1 MPLLGAC
8 WVAVRSSP
16 QLVGFANVWCHLI
29 RIIRWV
35 PIYLQGSQWS
45 TPSWTVPH
53 ISMKSP
59 LYATFRGVLGGSEF
73 HPPVCL
79 ASPSSVP
86 SYSVYSM
93 GPYISTGVSMIHAV
107 LDGTSYIYEASPACQ
122 IRGVMGRSEA
132 CSHLGINPPYLIK
145 FFNLV

>member
-1 MPLLGAC
+1 MVVIRKGLAGY
-8 WVAVRSSP
+8 SSP
-16 QLVGFANVWCHLI
+16 VANKSGGHFIWCHLI
-29 RIIRWV
+29 RV
-35 PIYLQGSQWS
+35 FDGSLYIYRGSQWS
-45 TPSWTVPH
+45 TPSRTVPH

-59 LYATFRGVLGGSEF
+59 LYATFRGVLGGSEVQ
-73 HPPVCL
+73 PPVWL
-79 ASPSSVP
+79 ASPSLVP

-132 CSHLGINPPYLIK
+132 CFHLGIS
-145 FFNLV
+145 F